1 MEQKVRVVIADAGY
15 EILSKQLLIKSGEK
29 CEVLGT
35 TENGSDV
42 YQLGDTVKV
51 ICTKTDLSS
60 GNIDFQL
67 VEESE
72 GAASCP
78 SC

>member
-1 MEQKVRVVIADAGY
+1 MLPNTVEGMVSIRDM
-15 EILSKQLLIKSGEK
+15 GEDK
-29 CEVLGT
+29 LWTNDHNIRLVQ
-35 TENGSDV
+35 ENGSDV